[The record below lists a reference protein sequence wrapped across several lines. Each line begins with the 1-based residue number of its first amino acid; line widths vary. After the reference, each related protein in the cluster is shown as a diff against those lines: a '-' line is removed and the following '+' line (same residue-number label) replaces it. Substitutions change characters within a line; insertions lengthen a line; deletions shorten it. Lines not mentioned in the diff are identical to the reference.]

1 MTARAGGASRRVRAA
16 ALLLI
21 AGLLAGPVGTHV
33 YWMLGGTWG
42 LHQESTTGIR
52 VVAAVVVLGL
62 VGAVLVVMARVG
74 FWQQPF
80 VSDRVIRIL
89 AWALAGFFLVH
100 GLLSFAEGWAGVAE
114 EWWLYGPSG
123 LVIGL
128 LALVV
133 AGSGG
138 AWPHFHWPHRA
149 LASN

>member
-1 MTARAGGASRRVRAA
+1 MMASAECAARRARVA

-42 LHQESTTGIR
+42 LRGSANTVGIQ

-62 VGAVLVVMARVG
+62 LGAVLVVLARVG
-74 FWQQPF
+74 YWQQAFMP
-80 VSDRVIRIL
+80 DRVIRIL
-89 AWALAGFFLVH
+89 AWGLAVFFLGH
-100 GLLSFAEGWAGVAE
+100 GVVSFAEGAAGMEV

-138 AWPHFHWPHRA
+138 VWRIHRRHRT
-149 LASN
+149 LPSH